1 MTTRLN
7 RSELPFSIKVLD
19 DPSRFTRCDAAVLY
33 VEKET
38 YLEVVDR
45 LAEVY
50 REVAH
55 FLKPETPVFTKSL
68 CTGVGLAEDPGRSE
82 SFGQHRCRLL
92 AEGAVRCHEQG
103 VRSLEMRLASCRRLL
118 RGGGGFPR
126 DAVPEPE
133 LSRRLPVR
141 GVVMNPLTQRPG
153 LEPATLLA
161 TAETI
166 GRRICSGPGGT
177 KTAATGWGL
186 SLANASTQGIHR
198 TPRPGRSVPTCIRA
212 PVGSPCSWGSSSP

>member
-1 MTTRLN
+1 MPFLHAVTTRLN

-38 YLEVVDR
+38 YLEVVNQ
-45 LAEVY
+45 LCAVY

-68 CTGVGLAEDPGRSE
+68 APGVGLAEDPGRSE

-103 VRSLEMRLASCRRLL
+103 VRSLEMRLRVVAGC
-118 RGGGGFPR
+118 F
-126 DAVPEPE
+126 EE
-133 LSRRLPVR
+133 E
-141 GVVMNPLTQRPG
+141 GVSLGTPYLNPNSHDDYPF
-153 LEPATLLA
+153 EV
-161 TAETI
+161 
-166 GRRICSGPGGT
+166 S
-177 KTAATGWGL
+177 
-186 SLANASTQGIHR
+186 
-198 TPRPGRSVPTCIRA
+198 
-212 PVGSPCSWGSSSP
+212 